1 VPALGL
7 AALAEVKYKRPG
19 WFTRNVFNRMVHG
32 LGRLGISLAGAQT
45 LAVRGR
51 KSGEIR
57 TNPVNPFELGG
68 RTYLLAPRGT
78 TEWVRNLRVAGEGEL
93 RKGSK
98 ARRFRAQE
106 VADEDKV
113 PLLRIYVDRWAWEA
127 KDFLGVGKDATDE
140 QLRGIAHENP
150 AFEISFED

>member
-1 VPALGL
+1 
-7 AALAEVKYKRPG
+7 LAEDKYKRPG
-19 WFTRNVFNRMVHG
+19 WFTRNVFNRMVHT
-32 LGRLGISLAGAQT
+32 LGRLGISLAGAET

-78 TEWVRNLRVAGEGEL
+78 TEWVRNLRAAGEGEL
-93 RKGSK
+93 RKGSR
-98 ARRFRAQE
+98 ARRFRAEE
-106 VADEDKV
+106 VADSDKL
-113 PLLRIYVDRWAWEA
+113 PLLRLYVDRWAWEA

-140 QLRGIAHENP
+140 QLREIAAENP
-150 AFEISFED
+150 AFEISFEDR

>member
-1 VPALGL
+1 L
-7 AALAEVKYKRPG
+7 ADVKYKRPG
-19 WFTRNVFNRMVHG
+19 WFTRNIFNRMVHI
-32 LGRLGISLAGAQT
+32 LGRLGISLAGAET

-78 TEWVRNLRVAGEGEL
+78 TEWVRNLRAAGEGEL
-93 RKGSK
+93 RKGSA
-98 ARRFRAQE
+98 ARHFRAEE
-106 VADEDKV
+106 VADSDKL
-113 PLLRIYVDRWAWEA
+113 PLLRLYVDRWAWEA

-140 QLRGIAHENP
+140 QLREIAAENP
-150 AFEISFED
+150 AFEISFEDR